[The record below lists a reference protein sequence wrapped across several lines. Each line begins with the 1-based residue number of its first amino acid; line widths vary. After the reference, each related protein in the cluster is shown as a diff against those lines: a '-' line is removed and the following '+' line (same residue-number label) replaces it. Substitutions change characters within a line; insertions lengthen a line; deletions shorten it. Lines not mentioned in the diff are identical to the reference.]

1 MRELDLGTNKFGER
15 GAICLATCV
24 HKIET
29 LNVRGCDIRSRGI
42 EALAHSIKEMNHQ
55 VKILNN
61 VELMIFLNDE
71 LKSIKIWIKS
81 KRCDGTSI
89 DARQRDRRQLFIPFC
104 SFILLFS
111 DHAKTFYI
119 HLHYD
124 CFRVVAC
131 RVFVNAPCVRLGAI
145 TELM

>member
-1 MRELDLGTNKFGER
+1 MRELDLRLNKFGEN
-15 GAICLATCV
+15 GAICLAICV
-24 HKIET
+24 HKIES
-29 LNVRGCDIRSRGI
+29 LNVRGCDIGSRSI
-42 EALAHSIKEMNHQ
+42 EALAQSIREMNHQ

-61 VELMIFLNDE
+61 VKLIIFLHDE
-71 LKSIKIWIKS
+71 LKSIKIWINAE
-81 KRCDGTSI
+81 KREGAST

-131 RVFVNAPCVRLGAI
+131 RVFVNAPFVYKA
-145 TELM
+145 T

>member
-1 MRELDLGTNKFGER
+1 MRELDLEWNGFGEH

-29 LNVRGCDIRSRGI
+29 LKVQHCGIGPRGI
-42 EALAHSIKEMNHQ
+42 EALAQSIREMNHQ

-61 VELMIFLNDE
+61 VKLVIFLHDE
-71 LKSIKIWIKS
+71 LKCIKIWINAEK
-81 KRCDGTSI
+81 CDGAST

-119 HLHYD
+119 HLHYI
-124 CFRVVAC
+124 CLRVVAC
-131 RVFVNAPCVRLGAI
+131 RVFVNAPFVCKA
-145 TELM
+145 T

>member
-1 MRELDLGTNKFGER
+1 MRELHLGWNTFGEN

-24 HKIET
+24 HKIES
-29 LNVRGCDIRSRGI
+29 LKAEDCGIGPRGI
-42 EALAHSIKEMNHQ
+42 EALAQSISEMNHQ

-61 VELMIFLNDE
+61 VKLMIFLNDE
-71 LKSIKIWIKS
+71 LKCIKIWINAE
-81 KRCDGTSI
+81 KREGAST

-104 SFILLFS
+104 SVILLFN

-131 RVFVNAPCVRLGAI
+131 RVSVNAPFVYKA
-145 TELM
+145 T

>member
-1 MRELDLGTNKFGER
+1 MRELHLGWNEFGEN

-29 LNVRGCDIRSRGI
+29 LKVWDCRIGPRGI
-42 EALAHSIKEMNHQ
+42 EALAQSIREMNHQ
-55 VKILNN
+55 VKILCN
-61 VELMIFLNDE
+61 VKLIIFLNDE
-71 LKSIKIWIKS
+71 LKCIKIWIKS
-81 KRCDGTSI
+81 KKCESAST
-89 DARQRDRRQLFIPFC
+89 DARQHDRRQFFIPFC

-124 CFRVVAC
+124 CLSRC
-131 RVFVNAPCVRLGAI
+131 RLSRFCKRTVGV
-145 TELM
+145 

>member
-1 MRELDLGTNKFGER
+1 MRELDLGRNEFGES

-29 LNVRGCDIRSRGI
+29 LNVRSCDIGSRGI
-42 EALAHSIKEMNHQ
+42 EALAQSIREMNHQ

-61 VELMIFLNDE
+61 VKLMMFLPDE

-81 KRCDGTSI
+81 KKCDGASI

-104 SFILLFS
+104 SYILLFN

-124 CFRVVAC
+124 CFCVVAC
-131 RVFVNAPCVRLGAI
+131 RVFVNAPFVYKA
-145 TELM
+145 T

>member
-1 MRELDLGTNKFGER
+1 MRELHLGNNKFGDG
-15 GAICLATCV
+15 GAIYLATCV
-24 HKIET
+24 HNIET
-29 LNVRGCDIRSRGI
+29 LKVWNSGIGPRGI
-42 EALAHSIKEMNHQ
+42 EALAQSIRKMNHQ

-61 VELMIFLNDE
+61 VKLIIFLHDQLE
-71 LKSIKIWIKS
+71 CIKIWINAE
-81 KRCDGTSI
+81 KREGAST

-124 CFRVVAC
+124 CLRVVAC
-131 RVFVNAPCVRLGAI
+131 RVFVNAPFVYKA
-145 TELM
+145 T

>member
-1 MRELDLGTNKFGER
+1 MRELDLGGNKFGEN

-29 LNVRGCDIRSRGI
+29 LKVQRCGIGSRGI
-42 EALAHSIKEMNHQ
+42 EALAQSIREMNHQ

-61 VELMIFLNDE
+61 VKLVIFLHDE
-71 LKSIKIWIKS
+71 LKSIKIRINAEK
-81 KRCDGTSI
+81 CDGAST

-124 CFRVVAC
+124 CLRVVAC
-131 RVFVNAPCVRLGAI
+131 RVFVNAPFVYKA
-145 TELM
+145 T

>member
-1 MRELDLGTNKFGER
+1 MRELDLRWNGFGEH

-24 HKIET
+24 HKIEA
-29 LNVRGCDIRSRGI
+29 LKVPCCDIGLRGI
-42 EALAHSIKEMNHQ
+42 EALAQSIREMNHQ

-61 VELMIFLNDE
+61 VKLVIFLHDE
-71 LKSIKIWIKS
+71 LKSIKIWISAEK
-81 KRCDGTSI
+81 CEGASI
-89 DARQRDRRQLFIPFC
+89 DVRQRDRRQLFIPFC

-124 CFRVVAC
+124 CLRVVVC
-131 RVFVNAPCVRLGAI
+131 RVFVNAPFVYKA
-145 TELM
+145 T

>member
-1 MRELDLGTNKFGER
+1 MRELDLGRNRFGEHD
-15 GAICLATCV
+15 AICLATCV
-24 HKIET
+24 HKIEA
-29 LNVRGCDIRSRGI
+29 LRVQWCGIGSRGI
-42 EALAHSIKEMNHQ
+42 EALAQSIREMNHQ

-61 VELMIFLNDE
+61 VKLVIFLHDE
-71 LKSIKIWIKS
+71 LKCIKIWINAEKCEGAS
-81 KRCDGTSI
+81 T

-124 CFRVVAC
+124 CLRVVAC
-131 RVFVNAPCVRLGAI
+131 RVFVNAPFVYKATWNCV
-145 TELM
+145 

>member
-1 MRELDLGTNKFGER
+1 MRELHLGNNTYGEN

-29 LNVRGCDIRSRGI
+29 LKVWSCDIGSRGI
-42 EALAHSIKEMNHQ
+42 EALAQSIREMNHQ
-55 VKILNN
+55 VKILND
-61 VELMIFLNDE
+61 VKLIMFLHDE
-71 LKSIKIWIKS
+71 LKSIKIWINPEKCEGAS
-81 KRCDGTSI
+81 T

-104 SFILLFS
+104 SLILLFN

-124 CFRVVAC
+124 CLRTVPC
-131 RVFVNAPCVRLGAI
+131 RVFVNVPFVYKAP
-145 TELM
+145 

>member
-1 MRELDLGTNKFGER
+1 MRKLVLGWNGFGDD
-15 GAICLATCV
+15 GALCLATCV

-29 LNVRGCDIRSRGI
+29 LKVKWCGIGSRGI
-42 EALAHSIKEMNHQ
+42 EALAQSIREMNHQ

-61 VELMIFLNDE
+61 VKLVIFLHDE
-71 LKSIKIWIKS
+71 LKCIKVWINAEK
-81 KRCDGTSI
+81 CDGAST
-89 DARQRDRRQLFIPFC
+89 DTRQRDRRQLFIPFR

-124 CFRVVAC
+124 CLRVVAC
-131 RVFVNAPCVRLGAI
+131 GVFVNAPFVYKATWHCV
-145 TELM
+145 

>member
-1 MRELDLGTNKFGER
+1 MRELDLQGNQLGER
-15 GAICLATCV
+15 GALCLATCV

-29 LNVRGCDIRSRGI
+29 LRVPYCDIGSTGI
-42 EALAHSIKEMNHQ
+42 EALAQIIRQMNHQ

-61 VELMIFLNDE
+61 VKLVIFLHDE
-71 LKSIKIWIKS
+71 LKCIKIWINAEKCEGAS
-81 KRCDGTSI
+81 T

-104 SFILLFS
+104 SFILLFN

-124 CFRVVAC
+124 CLRAVAC
-131 RVFVNAPCVRLGAI
+131 RVFANAPFVYKA
-145 TELM
+145 T

>member
-1 MRELDLGTNKFGER
+1 MRELHLAINTFGDD

-29 LNVRGCDIRSRGI
+29 LKVWNCSIRSRGI
-42 EALAHSIKEMNHQ
+42 EALAQSIREMNHQ

-61 VELMIFLNDE
+61 VKLIIFLHDE
-71 LKSIKIWIKS
+71 LKCIKIWINAEKCEGAS
-81 KRCDGTSI
+81 T

-104 SFILLFS
+104 SLILLFY

-124 CFRVVAC
+124 CLRAVAC
-131 RVFVNAPCVRLGAI
+131 RVFVNAPFVYKA
-145 TELM
+145 T

>member
-1 MRELDLGTNKFGER
+1 MRGLYLDGNWIRED

-29 LNVRGCDIRSRGI
+29 LNVRDCGIGPRGI
-42 EALAHSIKEMNHQ
+42 EALAQRIREMNHQ

-61 VELMIFLNDE
+61 VKLIIFLHDE
-71 LKSIKIWIKS
+71 LKCIKIWINAQKCEGAS
-81 KRCDGTSI
+81 T
-89 DARQRDRRQLFIPFC
+89 DARQHDRRQFFIPFC

-124 CFRVVAC
+124 CLSRCRLSRFCKRIVRV
-131 RVFVNAPCVRLGAI
+131 
-145 TELM
+145 